1 MPSPVHLWIPVR
13 ARVFLTDH
21 HVVHQGL
28 SNLVAIKIELSEN
41 EYDLGCVNIKMSE
54 NVKETKAM
62 ASGLVEGSTSIEI
75 GAGTPSMAA
84 GTCLEYY

>member
-13 ARVFLTDH
+13 AGVFFAHQHIVH
-21 HVVHQGL
+21 HGL
-28 SNLVAIKIELSEN
+28 CHLDTMYTIASELSPIEI
-41 EYDLGCVNIKMSE
+41 EMIMMMQL
-54 NVKETKAM
+54 TKAM

-84 GTCLEYY
+84 GTYEK

>member
-13 ARVFLTDH
+13 AGVFFTHQHIVH
-21 HVVHQGL
+21 HGL
-28 SNLVAIKIELSEN
+28 SHLAMCTIASELSPIEI
-41 EYDLGCVNIKMSE
+41 EMIMMMQL
-54 NVKETKAM
+54 TKAM

-84 GTCLEYY
+84 GTYEK